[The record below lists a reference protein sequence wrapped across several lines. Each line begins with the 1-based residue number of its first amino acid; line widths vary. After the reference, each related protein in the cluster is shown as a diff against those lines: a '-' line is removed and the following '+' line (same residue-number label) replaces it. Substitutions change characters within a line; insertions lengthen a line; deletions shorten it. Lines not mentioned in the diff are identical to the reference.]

1 MNKNI
6 PLYMHYSPSLMD
18 FTGGGGPLQAV
29 LMALFT
35 SSESTTA
42 FNFLDPTS
50 KHVLANVHVFP
61 VKCKTCT

>member
-29 LMALFT
+29 LMALLT

-50 KHVLANVHVFP
+50 KRV
-61 VKCKTCT
+61 